1 MGSINLDNT
10 GSGGAITLSSDG
22 TSLLL
27 DGSAVGGGGGT
38 EFIASVDASN
48 SASVSFTG
56 FDASKYDSYV
66 FVLSSIVPS
75 ENNGF
80 LGCRFSVDGGSN
92 YLSASDSY
100 KGNSNENHISLFG
113 GGVSNTASNG
123 GINAVVGLNRPD
135 LNNKTA
141 LIMYSVA
148 AVNGNG
154 DVKNV
159 ADNGQ
164 SSGKGITNATTVVN
178 GIQFLFTSGNI
189 TSGTITMYGLK
200 NA

>member
-1 MGSINLDNT
+1 MSLTINHQTNDISATSGSVT
-10 GSGGAITLSSDG
+10 
-22 TSLLL
+22 L
-27 DGSAVGGGGGT
+27 DGSAVGGGGT
-38 EFIASVDASN
+38 EFISSTDVS
-48 SASVSFTG
+48 SAATANFTG

-100 KGNSNENHISLFG
+100 KGNSNENHISVFG

-148 AVNGNG
+148 AG
-154 DVKNV
+154 
-159 ADNGQ
+159 
-164 SSGKGITNATTVVN
+164 S
-178 GIQFLFTSGNI
+178 
-189 TSGTITMYGLK
+189 
-200 NA
+200 